1 VLKKRSLDYTDIL
14 EFATQNLALGVC
26 SKRLKYLGFESI
38 SIVTLSDMR
47 SLMKTVKVGINGV
60 GRIGRTILRA
70 YFNQVAKDSNYNFE
84 VVAINNP
91 GDSRPYIHLL
101 KHDSLHGHLKGE
113 FSFNQE
119 SREISYNG
127 RKIKFFS
134 NKNPE
139 EIEWSS
145 VGAQIVIDCTGIF
158 KDKVKL
164 GLHIRGSVKKVIMC
178 APGKDLDGTFV
189 MGINNNL
196 YDTNKHH
203 IISNASC
210 TTNCLSPIVKV
221 LLENFGIVNG
231 LMTTVHSYT
240 SDQNLLDNAHE
251 DLRRARAANLSM
263 IPTSTGAAKALG
275 EVIPEVKGKL
285 DGYAV
290 RVPTPDVSMIDLTVV
305 LEKKATKEEINAA
318 MKKAA
323 ETHLKGI
330 LGYTEEELVSQDF
343 MGTTESSIL
352 DSKLTNVIGN
362 TAKVISWYDNEV
374 GFSNRVIDLANF
386 IGQKL

>member
-1 VLKKRSLDYTDIL
+1 
-14 EFATQNLALGVC
+14 
-26 SKRLKYLGFESI
+26 
-38 SIVTLSDMR
+38 MR
-47 SLMKTVKVGINGV
+47 SLMKTVKVGVNGV

-70 YFNQVAKDSNYNFE
+70 YFNRLQANANTNIEIVA
-84 VVAINNP
+84 VNNP
-91 GDSRPYIHLL
+91 GDPKPYVHLL
-101 KHDSLHGHLKGE
+101 KHDSLHGHLKGD
-113 FSFNQE
+113 FHFDQE
-119 SREISYNG
+119 SRTITFNG

-134 NKNPE
+134 QKDPAE
-139 EIEWSS
+139 LDWSS
-145 VGAQIVIDCTGIF
+145 VGADVVIDCTGIF
-158 KDKVKL
+158 KDKAKL
-164 GLHIRGSVKKVIMC
+164 GLHLKGTVKKVIMC

-189 MGINNNL
+189 MGINNEK
-196 YDTNKHH
+196 YDSSQHH

-210 TTNCLSPIVKV
+210 TTNCLAPIVKV
-221 LLENFGIVNG
+221 LHENFGIVNG

-240 SDQNLLDNAHE
+240 SDQNLLDNAHD

-275 EVIPEVKGKL
+275 EVIPEMKGKL

-290 RVPTPDVSMIDLTVV
+290 RVPTPDVSMVDLTVV

-318 MKKAA
+318 MKKAS
-323 ETHLKGI
+323 ESNLKGI
-330 LGYTEEELVSQDF
+330 LGYTEEELVSMDF

-362 TAKVISWYDNEV
+362 TAKIVSWYDNEV